1 MLSGDCLLELQTTWL
16 PNMTDN
22 GLDRI
27 IELLERASPL
37 LIHGCF
43 TRSIPM
49 GCLASHVAWNHPET
63 AHLNQDAGI
72 MWLHHV
78 AGLNPATSHVLRE
91 WDRGGVRDLSVR
103 EELLDVFHQEKE
115 RRKQMPAP
123 TREPSLVESC

>member
-1 MLSGDCLLELQTTWL
+1 MLSGDCLLELRTTWM
-16 PNMTDN
+16 PNITDN

-27 IELLERASPL
+27 IELLERASPM

-63 AHLNQDAGI
+63 GHLNQDAGI

-91 WDRGGVRDLSVR
+91 WDRGGVCDLSVR
-103 EELLDVFHQEKE
+103 EELLQEFRLE
-115 RRKQMPAP
+115 QEHRRSAAP
-123 TREPSLVESC
+123 TLESALIEAF